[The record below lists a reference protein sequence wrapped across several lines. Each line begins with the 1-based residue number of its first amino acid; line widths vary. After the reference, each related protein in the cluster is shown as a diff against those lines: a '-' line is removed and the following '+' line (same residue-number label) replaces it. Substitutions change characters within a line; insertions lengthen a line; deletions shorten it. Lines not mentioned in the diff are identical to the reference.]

1 MRKQLKQSMTGIIM
15 FFVLGVFLSIFIA
28 VGETLSI
35 DNLYLKLTLNVIRN
49 LTSYVFVPL
58 FLGIILLLLPEVWK
72 INEKYDN

>member
-15 FFVLGVFLSIFIA
+15 FFVLGIFLSIFIA